1 MWLASDTILAA
12 YTSDPAVRSLAG
24 SLVIY
29 ICLYQFFDA
38 IQTIAAHALRG
49 YKITFGPM
57 LVHTLCFWG
66 IGLGGGYWLA
76 FYGLGAVL
84 PPQGVAGFW
93 QASVLSNIAAALLF
107 GGYLHIVSRNAQREM
122 PPAI

>member
-1 MWLASDTILAA
+1 MAA
-12 YTSDPAVRSLAG
+12 YTADPAVSRLAV

-38 IQTIAAHALRG
+38 IQTVAAHALRG

-76 FYGLGAVL
+76 FFGLGALL

-93 QASVLSNIAAALLF
+93 QAAVLSNIAAAVLF
-107 GGYLHIVSRNAQREM
+107 GGYLHLVSQSRDAE
-122 PPAI
+122 PAAC